1 LSHLLAY
8 SQGVECVPD
17 EEQWRRAVKDPLMT
31 SVDLIRYA
39 IAEQVRELGGD
50 EKDVQSIAMTAA
62 YAVWCWT
69 VSEMSR
75 G

>member
-1 LSHLLAY
+1 MN
-8 SQGVECVPD
+8 
-17 EEQWRRAVKDPLMT
+17 DPLMT

-39 IAEQVRELGGD
+39 ISDQIRELGGD
-50 EKDVQSIAMTAA
+50 EKDVDSIAMTAA